1 MPTSATR
8 STSDPGPI
16 ARFVRARRQ
25 ALGYTQPQ
33 LAERVGTGLRFVRE
47 LEAGKPTLRL
57 DKVNQVLAF
66 FGARLAPEPM
76 PAEPE
81 AG

>member
-1 MPTSATR
+1 MANSQRSA
-8 STSDPGPI
+8 DPGPI
-16 ARFVRARRQ
+16 ARFVRARRE

-47 LEAGKPTLRL
+47 LEMGKPTLRL

-66 FGARLAPEPM
+66 FGARLLPQAIA
-76 PAEPE
+76 PAEE
-81 AG
+81 SQ